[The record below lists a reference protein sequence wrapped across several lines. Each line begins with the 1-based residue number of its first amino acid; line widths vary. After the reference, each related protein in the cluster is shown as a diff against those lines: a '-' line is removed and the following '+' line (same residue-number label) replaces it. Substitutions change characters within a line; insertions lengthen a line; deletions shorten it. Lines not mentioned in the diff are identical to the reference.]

1 MSGSPP
7 VTRIGHASSS
17 RLEDRAEANDLSYTF
32 LRASFF
38 MQNLLTE
45 HREDLARL
53 LDREPRSIREFVRD
67 NAPAFRPTRE
77 PIEAT

>member
-1 MSGSPP
+1 
-7 VTRIGHASSS
+7 
-17 RLEDRAEANDLSYTF
+17 
-32 LRASFF
+32 